1 MHSVSTGTTRILA
14 GAGLAL
20 SLMFTA
26 ACDDDDPVVPPVPT
40 ELNIS
45 NGNNQSIA
53 TNTASEPLMVTL
65 LDQNDDPLA
74 GRTVTWTIVTGDGT
88 LSAGT
93 SVTDAQGVATV
104 TFTSNLT
111 TGTVTVSATVMGVT
125 PATFDIM
132 VQ

>member
-45 NGNNQSIA
+45 GGNNQSIA